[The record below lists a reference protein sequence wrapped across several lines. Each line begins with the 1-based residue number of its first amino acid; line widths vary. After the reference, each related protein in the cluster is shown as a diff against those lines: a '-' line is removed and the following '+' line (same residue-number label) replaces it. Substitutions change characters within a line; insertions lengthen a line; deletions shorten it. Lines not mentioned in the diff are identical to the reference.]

1 MKFKGFDDYFE
12 IFRGGTQTDS
22 NGEEHD
28 GDQLISKAVA
38 SFKPGDH
45 EPPIVI
51 GHPAENAPAYGWIE
65 DIKTTVNDGVKV
77 LWAKAKQVVPEF
89 SAAVEQGLFKKRSA
103 SFYPDGRLRHVGFL
117 GAVPPAVK
125 GLADIGFTEQGVVF
139 EFEEKPKI
147 EEESIMEKFA
157 EFFEFLKFWKKFE
170 KELGSEPAAKDP
182 GKTFSEADL
191 EAAKTKAAEEA
202 KAAAKAEAE
211 AEFAEKQKTAAAEQ
225 RKKELSAWVDERVKG
240 GTILPAWK
248 DAGLVAF
255 MERLDADE
263 AIQFAEG
270 DQGKKP
276 ALKWFQDFLES
287 FEKAPLFKEFAT
299 KNGAGAQF
307 TDEER
312 QVETGRRIAAKV
324 NPKKE

>member
-12 IFRGGTQTDS
+12 IFRGGKQTDS
-22 NGEEHD
+22 NGKDHN
-28 GDQLISKAVA
+28 GDQLIDKAIA
-38 SFKPGDH
+38 SFKPGEH

-65 DIKTTVNDGVKV
+65 DIKTTFKDGVKV
-77 LWAKAKQVVPEF
+77 LLAKAKQVVPEF

-125 GLADIGFTEQGVVF
+125 GLADIGFKEQGVVF
-139 EFEEKPKI
+139 EFEEKPKSK
-147 EEESIMEKFA
+147 EEPIMEKFA

-170 KELGSEPAAKDP
+170 TELGSEPALKDQ

-211 AEFAEKQKTAAAEQ
+211 AEFAEKQKTAAAGQ
-225 RKKELSAWVDERVKG
+225 RKKEIAAWVDERVKG
-240 GTILPAWK
+240 GKILPSWK
-248 DAGLVAF
+248 DAGLAAF

-270 DQGKKP
+270 DQNKKP

-307 TDEER
+307 TDEQK
-312 QVETGRRIAAKV
+312 QVEAGRRIAAKV